1 MTYSVEKDNL
11 RLFPLVHVNNVASV
25 VFDWN
30 ANRVIL
36 NLHSTEGRQAG
47 EILQSYNI
55 TF

>member
-47 EILQSYNI
+47 EIFYNRTI
-55 TF
+55 